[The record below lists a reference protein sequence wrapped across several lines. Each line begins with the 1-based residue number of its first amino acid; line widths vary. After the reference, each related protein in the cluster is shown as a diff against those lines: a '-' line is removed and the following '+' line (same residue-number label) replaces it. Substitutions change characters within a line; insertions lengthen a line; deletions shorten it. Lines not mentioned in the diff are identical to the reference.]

1 VDFLVA
7 AFGGEPAPQVT
18 VVLEGESRDA
28 AIQLSTRWR
37 RPVARPLILE
47 DGLSGVARLVDQS
60 DAEHVVLASA
70 SCVFL
75 AEPAALRERIGETG
89 DQVAKL
95 SVARTPV
102 EVYFSR
108 REHLCRLLAA
118 AAERDSGR
126 SGLRQALFQGVLH
139 ESIDFIVEVPGEIL
153 FQNDLMEYYANNIW
167 VVANCESPRLHG
179 ALSRLP
185 ELAQKIPESHVSE
198 KGFIRNAWLSC
209 GVEVE
214 GSVED
219 SILFPNVVVRRN
231 AAISRSVILNGNRVG
246 TGTEITSALVLPFV
260 SEAPRPSPNIG
271 DNCSIGARGS
281 SMKNADF
288 PEQIR
293 NGVSV
298 VGVNADIPNGFKA
311 EAATYIAPGVPP
323 SALRKLK
330 LLKRGCSV
338 LREPAARGGG
348 NGSGS
353 LR

>member
-1 VDFLVA
+1 VA
-7 AFGGEPAPQVT
+7 AFGGEPAPEIT

-28 AIQLSTRWR
+28 AIQISSRWK
-37 RPVARPLILE
+37 RPVARPLMLE
-47 DGLSGVARLVDQS
+47 DGLAGVARLVDQS
-60 DAEHVVLASA
+60 DAEHVVLCSA
-70 SCVFL
+70 SSVFL
-75 AEPAALRERIGETG
+75 AEPAALRERIAETG

-95 SVARTPV
+95 SVARTPI
-102 EVYFSR
+102 EIYFSR
-108 REHLCRLLAA
+108 REHMGRVLAA

-126 SGLRQALFQGVLH
+126 AGLRPSLFQGVLH
-139 ESIDFIVEVPGEIL
+139 ESIDLLVEVPGEIL

-167 VVANCESPRLHG
+167 VVANCESPRLHR

-198 KGFIRNAWLSC
+198 KGFIRNAWLSS
-209 GVEVE
+209 GVEVD

-231 AAISRSVILNGNRVG
+231 AAISRAVILNGNRIG
-246 TGTEITSALVLPFV
+246 SGTEIASALVLPFT

-288 PEQIR
+288 PAQIR
-293 NGVSV
+293 DGVSV
-298 VGVNADIPNGFKA
+298 IGVNSDIPNGFKA
-311 EAATYIAPGVPP
+311 EAATYIAPGVPL
-323 SALRKLK
+323 SALRKLR
-330 LLKRGCSV
+330 LLKKGCSV
-338 LREPAARGGG
+338 LREPAAGRGG
-348 NGSGS
+348 NGSGN